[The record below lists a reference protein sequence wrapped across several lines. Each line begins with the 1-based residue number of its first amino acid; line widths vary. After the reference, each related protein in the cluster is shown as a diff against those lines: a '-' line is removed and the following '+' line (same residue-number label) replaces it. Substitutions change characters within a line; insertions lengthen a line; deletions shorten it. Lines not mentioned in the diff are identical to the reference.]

1 MIFSL
6 VTSSVSEQLLCAGF
20 WGDSSHA
27 HVFAALFF
35 RSVMLNVGQAPGVS
49 FQIFVFALDN

>member
-6 VTSSVSEQLLCAGF
+6 VTSSVSEQLLCARF

-27 HVFAALFF
+27 HVFAALVF
-35 RSVMLNVGQAPGVS
+35 RSVMLSVGQAPGVS
-49 FQIFVFALDN
+49 FCIRQLI

>member
-6 VTSSVSEQLLCAGF
+6 VTSSVSEQLLCACS

-27 HVFAALFF
+27 HVFAALVF
-35 RSVMLNVGQAPGVS
+35 RSVMLNVGQAAGVS